1 MSSQN
6 NHTDVSRSAL
16 SVARML
22 DRLGPGKFTITLIK
36 GEGSSERWQ
45 VEIAQ
50 PVTIQKK
57 ELTQED
63 GNPVIQQRI
72 AVEIQK

>member
-1 MSSQN
+1 MSTN
-6 NHTDVSRSAL
+6 YKTIDVSRSAL

-36 GEGSSERWQ
+36 GEGNSERWQ
-45 VEIAQ
+45 IEIAQ

-57 ELTQED
+57 ELQHLDKE
-63 GNPVIQQRI
+63 NE
-72 AVEIQK
+72 VEIDK

>member
-1 MSSQN
+1 MSVISR
-6 NHTDVSRSAL
+6 TDVSRNAL

-22 DRLGPGKFTITLIK
+22 DRLGTGKFTITLIK

-57 ELTQED
+57 ELTQEVLED
-63 GNPVIQQRI
+63 SIRIKQRD
-72 AVEIQK
+72 AVES

>member
-1 MSSQN
+1 MSTIN
-6 NHTDVSRSAL
+6 KLDVSRSAL

-57 ELTQED
+57 ELTYEVSED
-63 GNPVIQQRI
+63 NIEIQQRV
-72 AVEIQK
+72 AVES